1 MKFMSGR
8 ALFTYN
14 PDLFED
20 ADEAD
25 ANEET
30 KEDLE
35 SIREEKTEQLEE
47 SKDGD
52 AAVDQELFKDEAG
65 NDEEVDFG
73 DDE

>member
-1 MKFMSGR
+1 
-8 ALFTYN
+8 
-14 PDLFED
+14 
-20 ADEAD
+20 
-25 ANEET
+25 
-30 KEDLE
+30 
-35 SIREEKTEQLEE
+35 LEE